1 MATSFDSVID
11 MALII
16 IRDYKL
22 DALYEDD
29 ENEFKLVLQGYM
41 LKGLP
46 KFEVSAMK
54 SLDYDID
61 KREFIEDLDSIE
73 IDIISDWTVI
83 MWYTDQLQDVLEIKE
98 PLRDVDFNKFAS
110 GQNLK
115 PRQAYLEELRR
126 KAKQDA
132 TNYQFQHLAN
142 LPYFKEGL
150 KGD

>member
-11 MALII
+11 MAIII

-22 DALYEDD
+22 DALYQEDAGSF
-29 ENEFKLVLQGYM
+29 NLVLQGYM

-46 KFEVSAMK
+46 KFEVSCVD
-54 SLDYDID
+54 SLAYNLETRTFE
-61 KREFIEDLDSIE
+61 RELSDVE

-83 MWYTDQLQDVLEIKE
+83 MWYTDQINDVLEFKE
-98 PLRDVDFNKFAS
+98 PLSDVDFKRLAT

-115 PRQAYLEELRR
+115 PRQAYLQELRR

-132 TNYQFQHLAN
+132 TNYQFMHIDK
-142 LPYFKEGL
+142 LPYFNGNE
-150 KGD
+150 

>member
-1 MATSFDSVID
+1 MGTSFDDVIE
-11 MALII
+11 MALMI

-22 DALYEDD
+22 VELYKADDD
-29 ENEFKLVLQGYM
+29 EFRTVLQGYM

-46 KFEVSAMK
+46 KFEVSCID
-54 SLDYDID
+54 SLEYDLEN
-61 KREFIEDLDSIE
+61 RTFARDLSSIE

-83 MWYTDQLQDVLEIKE
+83 MWYTDHLNDVLEFRE
-98 PLRDVDFNKFAS
+98 PLRDVDFNRFAT

-132 TNYQFQHLAN
+132 TNYQFQYLTS
-142 LPYFKEGL
+142 LPYFKENL
-150 KGD
+150 

>member
-11 MALII
+11 MAVII

-22 DALYEDD
+22 DALYDSD
-29 ENEFKLVLQGYM
+29 ENSFKQVLQGYM

-46 KFEVSAMK
+46 KFEVSSIK
-54 SLDYDID
+54 SLEYNLTN
-61 KREFIEDLDSIE
+61 REFVEDLDDIE

-83 MWYTDQLQDVLEIKE
+83 MWYTDQIQDVLEFKE
-98 PLRDVDFNKFAS
+98 PLSDVDFKRLAT

-115 PRQAYLEELRR
+115 PRQAYLQELRR

-132 TNYQFQHLAN
+132 TNYQFMHMN
-142 LPYFKEGL
+142 ELPYFNGN
-150 KGD
+150 

>member
-22 DALYEDD
+22 DALYESD
-29 ENEFKLVLQGYM
+29 ENSFKQILQGYM

-46 KFEVSAMK
+46 KFEVSAIK
-54 SLDYDID
+54 SLEYNLTN
-61 KREFIEDLDSIE
+61 REFVEDLDDIE

-83 MWYTDQLQDVLEIKE
+83 MWYTDQIQDVLEFKE
-98 PLRDVDFNKFAS
+98 PLSDVDFKRLAT

-115 PRQAYLEELRR
+115 PRQAYLQELRR

-132 TNYQFQHLAN
+132 TNYQFMHMN
-142 LPYFKEGL
+142 ELPYFNGN
-150 KGD
+150 

>member
-22 DALYEDD
+22 DALYESD
-29 ENEFKLVLQGYM
+29 ETSFKQVLQGYM

-46 KFEVSAMK
+46 KFEVSSIK
-54 SLDYDID
+54 SLEYNLTN
-61 KREFIEDLDSIE
+61 REFVEDLDSVE

-83 MWYTDQLQDVLEIKE
+83 MWCTDQLQDVLEFRE
-98 PLRDVDFNKFAS
+98 PLSDVDFKRLAT

-115 PRQAYLEELRR
+115 PRQAYLQELRR

-132 TNYQFQHLAN
+132 TNYQFQHMN
-142 LPYFKEGL
+142 QLPYFNGE
-150 KGD
+150 

>member
-1 MATSFDSVID
+1 MATSLDSVID

-22 DALYEDD
+22 DALYQSNEED
-29 ENEFKLVLQGYM
+29 FKLVLQGYM

-46 KFEVSAMK
+46 KFKVSCIK
-54 SLDYDID
+54 SLDYDLVN
-61 KREFIEDLDSIE
+61 REFIEELDDIE

-83 MWYTDQLQDVLEIKE
+83 MWYTDQLQDVLEFKE

-132 TNYQFQHLAN
+132 TNYQFQHLDN

-150 KGD
+150 

>member
-22 DALYEDD
+22 DALYQEDAD
-29 ENEFKLVLQGYM
+29 SFNLVLQGYM

-46 KFEVSAMK
+46 KFEVSCVD
-54 SLDYDID
+54 SLAYDLETRTFE
-61 KREFIEDLDSIE
+61 RELSDVE

-83 MWYTDQLQDVLEIKE
+83 MWYTDQINDVLEFKE
-98 PLRDVDFNKFAS
+98 PLSDVDFKRLAT

-115 PRQAYLEELRR
+115 PRQAYLQELRR

-132 TNYQFQHLAN
+132 TNYQFMHIDK
-142 LPYFKEGL
+142 LPYFNGNE
-150 KGD
+150 

>member
-22 DALYEDD
+22 DALYDSD
-29 ENEFKLVLQGYM
+29 RNSFKQVLQGYM

-46 KFEVSAMK
+46 KFEVSSIK
-54 SLDYDID
+54 SLEYNLTN
-61 KREFIEDLDSIE
+61 REFVEDLDDIE

-83 MWYTDQLQDVLEIKE
+83 MWYTDQIQDVLEFKE
-98 PLRDVDFNKFAS
+98 PLSDVDFKRLAT

-115 PRQAYLEELRR
+115 PRQAYLQELRR

-132 TNYQFQHLAN
+132 TNYQFMHMN
-142 LPYFKEGL
+142 ELPYFNGN
-150 KGD
+150 

>member
-22 DALYEDD
+22 DALYQEDID
-29 ENEFKLVLQGYM
+29 SFNLVLQGYM

-46 KFEVSAMK
+46 KFEVSCVD
-54 SLDYDID
+54 SLAYNLETRTFE
-61 KREFIEDLDSIE
+61 RELSDVE

-83 MWYTDQLQDVLEIKE
+83 MWYTDQINDVLEFKE
-98 PLRDVDFNKFAS
+98 PLSDVDFKRLAT

-115 PRQAYLEELRR
+115 PRQAYLQELRR

-132 TNYQFQHLAN
+132 TNYQFMHIDK
-142 LPYFKEGL
+142 LPYFSGNE
-150 KGD
+150 

>member
-1 MATSFDSVID
+1 MATSLDSVID

-22 DALYEDD
+22 DALYDSD
-29 ENEFKLVLQGYM
+29 ENSFKQVLQGYM

-46 KFEVSAMK
+46 KFEVSSIK
-54 SLDYDID
+54 SLEYNLTN
-61 KREFIEDLDSIE
+61 REFVEDLDDIE

-83 MWYTDQLQDVLEIKE
+83 MWYTDQIQDVLEFKE
-98 PLRDVDFNKFAS
+98 PLSDVDFKRLAT

-115 PRQAYLEELRR
+115 PRQAYLQELRR

-132 TNYQFQHLAN
+132 TNYQFMHMN
-142 LPYFKEGL
+142 ELPYFNGN
-150 KGD
+150 

>member
-11 MALII
+11 MALVI

-22 DALYEDD
+22 DALYESDA
-29 ENEFKLVLQGYM
+29 NAFKTLLEGYM

-46 KFEVSAMK
+46 KFEVSCMK
-54 SLDYDID
+54 SLTYNTETKTFD
-61 KREFIEDLDSIE
+61 EDLTNVE
-73 IDIISDWTVI
+73 IDILSDWTVI
-83 MWYTDQLQDVLEIKE
+83 MWYTDQLNDVLEFRE
-98 PLRDVDFNKFAS
+98 PLRDVDFNRFAT

-132 TNYQFQHLAN
+132 TNYQFQYLTD
-142 LPYFKEGL
+142 LPYFNGN
-150 KGD
+150 D

>member
-22 DALYEDD
+22 DALYDSD
-29 ENEFKLVLQGYM
+29 ENSFKQVLQGYM

-46 KFEVSAMK
+46 KFEVSSIK
-54 SLDYDID
+54 SLEYNLTN
-61 KREFIEDLDSIE
+61 REFVEDLDNVE

-83 MWYTDQLQDVLEIKE
+83 MWYTDQLQDVLEFRE
-98 PLRDVDFNKFAS
+98 PLSDVDFKRLAT

-115 PRQAYLEELRR
+115 PRQAYLQELRR

-132 TNYQFQHLAN
+132 TNYQFQHMN
-142 LPYFKEGL
+142 QLPYFNGE
-150 KGD
+150 

>member
-22 DALYEDD
+22 DALYQEDAGSF
-29 ENEFKLVLQGYM
+29 NLVLQGYM

-46 KFEVSAMK
+46 KFEVSCVD
-54 SLDYDID
+54 SLAYNLETRTFE
-61 KREFIEDLDSIE
+61 RELSDVE

-83 MWYTDQLQDVLEIKE
+83 MWYTDQINDVLEFKE
-98 PLRDVDFNKFAS
+98 PLSDVDFKRLAT

-115 PRQAYLEELRR
+115 PRQAYLQELRR

-132 TNYQFQHLAN
+132 TNYQFMHIDK
-142 LPYFKEGL
+142 LPYFNGNK
-150 KGD
+150 

>member
-22 DALYEDD
+22 DALYQEDAGSF
-29 ENEFKLVLQGYM
+29 NLVLQGYM

-46 KFEVSAMK
+46 KFEVSCVD
-54 SLDYDID
+54 SLAYDLETRTFE
-61 KREFIEDLDSIE
+61 RELSDVE

-83 MWYTDQLQDVLEIKE
+83 MWYTDQINDVLEFKE
-98 PLRDVDFNKFAS
+98 PLSDVDFKRLAT

-115 PRQAYLEELRR
+115 PRQAYLQELRR

-132 TNYQFQHLAN
+132 TNYQFMHIDK
-142 LPYFKEGL
+142 LPYFNGNE
-150 KGD
+150 

>member
-22 DALYEDD
+22 DALYESD
-29 ENEFKLVLQGYM
+29 ENSFKQILQGYM

-46 KFEVSAMK
+46 KFEVSSIK
-54 SLDYDID
+54 SLEYNLAN
-61 KREFIEDLDSIE
+61 REFVEDLDSVE

-83 MWYTDQLQDVLEIKE
+83 MWYTDQLQDVLEFRE
-98 PLRDVDFNKFAS
+98 PLSDVDFKRLAT

-115 PRQAYLEELRR
+115 PRQAYLQELRR

-132 TNYQFQHLAN
+132 TNYQFQHMN
-142 LPYFKEGL
+142 QLPYFNGE
-150 KGD
+150 

>member
-22 DALYEDD
+22 DALYQEDAD
-29 ENEFKLVLQGYM
+29 SFNLVLQGYM

-46 KFEVSAMK
+46 KFEVSCVD
-54 SLDYDID
+54 SLAYDLETRTFE
-61 KREFIEDLDSIE
+61 RELSDVE

-83 MWYTDQLQDVLEIKE
+83 MWYTDQINDVLEFKE
-98 PLRDVDFNKFAS
+98 PLSDVDFKRLAT

-115 PRQAYLEELRR
+115 PRQAYLQELRR

-132 TNYQFQHLAN
+132 TNYQFMHIDK
-142 LPYFKEGL
+142 LPYFSGNE
-150 KGD
+150 

>member
-1 MATSFDSVID
+1 MATSLDSVID
-11 MALII
+11 MALVI

-22 DALYEDD
+22 DSLYQ
-29 ENEFKLVLQGYM
+29 ENENAFKTVLEGYM

-46 KFEVSAMK
+46 KFEVSCMK
-54 SLDYDID
+54 SISYNTNTKSFD
-61 KREFIEDLDSIE
+61 EDLTSIE

-83 MWYTDQLQDVLEIKE
+83 MWYTDQINDVLEFKE
-98 PLRDVDFNKFAS
+98 PLRDVDFNRLAT

-132 TNYQFQHLAN
+132 TNYQFQYLDS
-142 LPYFKEGL
+142 LPYFNGN
-150 KGD
+150 

>member
-22 DALYEDD
+22 DALYDSD
-29 ENEFKLVLQGYM
+29 ENSFKQVLQGYM

-46 KFEVSAMK
+46 KFEVSSIK
-54 SLDYDID
+54 SLEYNLTN
-61 KREFIEDLDSIE
+61 REFVEDLDDIE

-83 MWYTDQLQDVLEIKE
+83 MWYTDQIQDVLEFKE
-98 PLRDVDFNKFAS
+98 PLSDVDFKRLAT

-115 PRQAYLEELRR
+115 PRQVYLQELRR

-132 TNYQFQHLAN
+132 TNYQFMHMN
-142 LPYFKEGL
+142 ELPYFNGN
-150 KGD
+150 

>member
-22 DALYEDD
+22 DALYDSD
-29 ENEFKLVLQGYM
+29 ENSFKQVLQGYM

-46 KFEVSAMK
+46 KFEVSSIK
-54 SLDYDID
+54 SLEYNLTN
-61 KREFIEDLDSIE
+61 REFVEDLDDVE

-83 MWYTDQLQDVLEIKE
+83 MWYTDQIQDVLEFKE
-98 PLRDVDFNKFAS
+98 PLSDVDFKRLAT

-115 PRQAYLEELRR
+115 PRQAYLQELRR

-132 TNYQFQHLAN
+132 TNYQFMHMN
-142 LPYFKEGL
+142 ELPYFNGN
-150 KGD
+150 

>member
-22 DALYEDD
+22 DALYQEDAD
-29 ENEFKLVLQGYM
+29 SFNLVLQGYM

-46 KFEVSAMK
+46 KFEVSCVD
-54 SLDYDID
+54 SLAYDLETRTFE
-61 KREFIEDLDSIE
+61 RELSDIE

-83 MWYTDQLQDVLEIKE
+83 MWYTDQINDVLEFKE
-98 PLRDVDFNKFAS
+98 PLSDVDFKRLAT

-115 PRQAYLEELRR
+115 PRQAYLQELRR

-132 TNYQFQHLAN
+132 TNYQFMHIDK
-142 LPYFKEGL
+142 LPYFNGNE
-150 KGD
+150 

>member
-22 DALYEDD
+22 DTLYNANVDD
-29 ENEFKLVLQGYM
+29 FNLVLQGYM

-46 KFEVSAMK
+46 KFEVSSVK
-54 SLDYDID
+54 SLDYDLES
-61 KREFIEDLDSIE
+61 RTFNEDLDSIE

-83 MWYTDQLQDVLEIKE
+83 MWYTDQLQDVLEFKE
-98 PLRDVDFNKFAS
+98 PLRDVDFNRFAT

-126 KAKQDA
+126 KVKQDA
-132 TNYQFQHLAN
+132 TNYQFQHINN
-142 LPYFKEGL
+142 LPYFNGN
-150 KGD
+150 

>member
-22 DALYEDD
+22 DALYESD
-29 ENEFKLVLQGYM
+29 ETSFKQVFQGYM

-46 KFEVSAMK
+46 KFEVSSIK
-54 SLDYDID
+54 SLEYNLTN
-61 KREFIEDLDSIE
+61 REFVEDLDSVE

-83 MWYTDQLQDVLEIKE
+83 MWYTDQLQDVLEFRE
-98 PLRDVDFNKFAS
+98 PLSDVDFKRLAT

-115 PRQAYLEELRR
+115 PRQAYLQELRR

-132 TNYQFQHLAN
+132 TNYQFQHMN
-142 LPYFKEGL
+142 QLPYFNGE
-150 KGD
+150 

>member
-22 DALYEDD
+22 DALYDSD
-29 ENEFKLVLQGYM
+29 ENSFKQVLQGYM

-46 KFEVSAMK
+46 KFEVSSIK
-54 SLDYDID
+54 SLEYNLTN
-61 KREFIEDLDSIE
+61 REFVEDLDDIE

-83 MWYTDQLQDVLEIKE
+83 MWYTDQIQDVLEFKE
-98 PLRDVDFNKFAS
+98 PLSDVDFKRLAT
-110 GQNLK
+110 GQNFK
-115 PRQAYLEELRR
+115 PRQAYLQELRR

-132 TNYQFQHLAN
+132 TNYQFMHMN
-142 LPYFKEGL
+142 ELPYFNGN
-150 KGD
+150 

>member
-16 IRDYKL
+16 IKDYKL
-22 DALYEDD
+22 DALYQDD
-29 ENEFKLVLQGYM
+29 ADSFSLVLQGYM

-46 KFEVSAMK
+46 KFEVSCVD
-54 SLDYDID
+54 SLAYDLETRTFE
-61 KREFIEDLDSIE
+61 RELSDVE

-83 MWYTDQLQDVLEIKE
+83 MWYTDQINDVLEFKE
-98 PLRDVDFNKFAS
+98 PLSDVDFKRLAT

-115 PRQAYLEELRR
+115 PRQAYLQELRR

-132 TNYQFQHLAN
+132 TNYQFMHIDK
-142 LPYFKEGL
+142 LPYFNGNK
-150 KGD
+150 

>member
-22 DALYEDD
+22 DALYDSD
-29 ENEFKLVLQGYM
+29 ENSFKQVLQGYM

-46 KFEVSAMK
+46 KFEVSSIK
-54 SLDYDID
+54 SLEYNLTN
-61 KREFIEDLDSIE
+61 REFVEDLDDIE

-83 MWYTDQLQDVLEIKE
+83 MWYTDQIQDVLEFKE
-98 PLRDVDFNKFAS
+98 PLSDVDFKRLAT

-115 PRQAYLEELRR
+115 PRLAYLQELRR

-132 TNYQFQHLAN
+132 TNYQFMHMN
-142 LPYFKEGL
+142 ELPYFNGN
-150 KGD
+150 

>member
-22 DALYEDD
+22 DALYNSD
-29 ENEFKLVLQGYM
+29 ENSFKQVLQGYM

-46 KFEVSAMK
+46 KFEVSSIK
-54 SLDYDID
+54 SLEYNLTN
-61 KREFIEDLDSIE
+61 REFVEDLDDIE

-83 MWYTDQLQDVLEIKE
+83 MWYTDQIQDVLEFKE
-98 PLRDVDFNKFAS
+98 PLSDVDFKRLAT

-115 PRQAYLEELRR
+115 PRQAYLQELRR

-132 TNYQFQHLAN
+132 TNYQFMHMN
-142 LPYFKEGL
+142 ELPYFNGN
-150 KGD
+150 

>member
-22 DALYEDD
+22 DVLYQDD
-29 ENEFKLVLQGYM
+29 ADSFNLVLQGYM

-46 KFEVSAMK
+46 KFEVSCVD
-54 SLDYDID
+54 SLAYDLETRTFE
-61 KREFIEDLDSIE
+61 RELSDIE

-83 MWYTDQLQDVLEIKE
+83 MWYTDQINDVLEFKE
-98 PLRDVDFNKFAS
+98 PLSDVDFKRLAT

-115 PRQAYLEELRR
+115 PRQAYLQELRR

-132 TNYQFQHLAN
+132 TNYQFMHIDK
-142 LPYFKEGL
+142 LPYFNGNK
-150 KGD
+150 

>member
-22 DALYEDD
+22 DALYDSD
-29 ENEFKLVLQGYM
+29 ENSFKQVLQGYM

-46 KFEVSAMK
+46 KFEVSSIK
-54 SLDYDID
+54 SLEYNLTN
-61 KREFIEDLDSIE
+61 REFVEDLDDIE

-83 MWYTDQLQDVLEIKE
+83 MWYTDQIQDVLEFKE
-98 PLRDVDFNKFAS
+98 PLSDVDFKRLAT

-115 PRQAYLEELRR
+115 PRQVYLQELRR

-132 TNYQFQHLAN
+132 TNYQFMHMDE
-142 LPYFKEGL
+142 LPYFNGN
-150 KGD
+150 

>member
-22 DALYEDD
+22 DALYEID
-29 ENEFKLVLQGYM
+29 ENSFKQILQGYM

-46 KFEVSAMK
+46 KFEVSSIK
-54 SLDYDID
+54 SLEYNLTN
-61 KREFIEDLDSIE
+61 REFVEDLDDIE

-83 MWYTDQLQDVLEIKE
+83 MWYTDQIQDVLEFKE
-98 PLRDVDFNKFAS
+98 PLSDVDFKRLAT

-115 PRQAYLEELRR
+115 PRQAYLQELRR

-132 TNYQFQHLAN
+132 TNYQFMHMN
-142 LPYFKEGL
+142 ELPYFNGN
-150 KGD
+150 

>member
-1 MATSFDSVID
+1 MATSLDSVID

-16 IRDYKL
+16 MRDYKL
-22 DALYEDD
+22 DALYESD
-29 ENEFKLVLQGYM
+29 EEAFKTVLEGYM

-46 KFEVSAMK
+46 KFEVSCMK
-54 SLDYDID
+54 SITYNTDT
-61 KREFIEDLDSIE
+61 KEFDEDLTSIE

-83 MWYTDQLQDVLEIKE
+83 MWYTDQINDVLEFKE
-98 PLRDVDFNKFAS
+98 PLRDVDFNRLAT

-132 TNYQFQHLAN
+132 TNYQFQYLDN
-142 LPYFKEGL
+142 LPYFN
-150 KGD
+150 GD

>member
-1 MATSFDSVID
+1 MATSLDSVID

-16 IRDYKL
+16 MRDYKL
-22 DALYEDD
+22 DALYESD
-29 ENEFKLVLQGYM
+29 EEAFKTVLEGYM

-46 KFEVSAMK
+46 KFEVSCMK
-54 SLDYDID
+54 SITYNTDT
-61 KREFIEDLDSIE
+61 KEFDEDLTSIE

-83 MWYTDQLQDVLEIKE
+83 MWYTDQINDVLEFKE
-98 PLRDVDFNKFAS
+98 PLRDVDFNRLAT

-132 TNYQFQHLAN
+132 TNYQFQYLDN
-142 LPYFKEGL
+142 LPYFNGN
-150 KGD
+150 

>member
-1 MATSFDSVID
+1 MATSLDSVID

-22 DALYEDD
+22 DALYESDA
-29 ENEFKLVLQGYM
+29 ESFQTVLEGYM

-46 KFEVSAMK
+46 KFEVSCMK
-54 SLDYDID
+54 TLNYNADT
-61 KREFIEDLDSIE
+61 KEFDEDLTSVE

-83 MWYTDQLQDVLEIKE
+83 MWYTDQINDVLEFKE
-98 PLRDVDFNKFAS
+98 PLRDVDFNRLAT

-132 TNYQFQHLAN
+132 TNYQFQYLTN
-142 LPYFKEGL
+142 LPYFNGN
-150 KGD
+150 

>member
-1 MATSFDSVID
+1 MATSVDSGID

-22 DALYEDD
+22 DALYDSD
-29 ENEFKLVLQGYM
+29 ENSFKQVLQGYM

-46 KFEVSAMK
+46 KFEVSSIK
-54 SLDYDID
+54 SLEYNLTNH
-61 KREFIEDLDSIE
+61 EFVEDLDDIE

-83 MWYTDQLQDVLEIKE
+83 MWYTDQIQDVLEFKE
-98 PLRDVDFNKFAS
+98 PLSDVDFKRLAT

-115 PRQAYLEELRR
+115 PRQAYLQELRR

-132 TNYQFQHLAN
+132 TNYQFMHMN
-142 LPYFKEGL
+142 ELPYFNGN
-150 KGD
+150 